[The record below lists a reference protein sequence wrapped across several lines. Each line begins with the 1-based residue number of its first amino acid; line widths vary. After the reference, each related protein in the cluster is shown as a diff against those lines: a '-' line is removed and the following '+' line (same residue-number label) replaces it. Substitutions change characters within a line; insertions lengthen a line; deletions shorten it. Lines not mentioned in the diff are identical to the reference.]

1 MKTYARWLF
10 AASILPLAA
19 CAGAPK
25 APPAPPPPPP
35 FAEAD
40 ATFVEKASVANTFE
54 IATARLADTRSH
66 NAKVKA
72 FAAQMVSDHSANQDK
87 LGAIATQHGV
97 TLPTDLSTDEEKTVD
112 DLKAET
118 GRKFDR
124 DFLAVQVQ
132 GHTDALSLF
141 QAEAQNTTDA
151 DLKSYAT
158 DTATTV
164 QSHLDMA
171 RSLSTPTHARHGRY
185 HHHHH

>member
-10 AASILPLAA
+10 AASVLPLAA

-35 FAEAD
+35 FAQAD
-40 ATFVEKASVANTFE
+40 ATFVEKASATNTFE

-72 FAAQMVSDHSANQDK
+72 FATQLVSDHSANQDK
-87 LGAIATQHGV
+87 LSAIATQHGV
-97 TLPTDLSTDEEKTVD
+97 TLPTDLSTDEEKTID
-112 DLKAET
+112 ELKAET

-132 GHTDALSLF
+132 GHTDALPLF
-141 QAEAQNTTDA
+141 QTEAQNTTDA
-151 DLKSYAT
+151 DLKSYAAE
-158 DTATTV
+158 TAAAV
-164 QSHLDMA
+164 QSHLNIA
-171 RSLSTPTHARHGRY
+171 KNLSSPAHPHRGRRHP
-185 HHHHH
+185 H

>member
-1 MKTYARWLF
+1 MKTYARWLL

-19 CAGAPK
+19 CAEAPK

-35 FAEAD
+35 LAAAD

-54 IATARLADTRSH
+54 IATGRLADSRSH

-72 FAAQMVSDHSANQDK
+72 FAARLVTDHSANQDR
-87 LGAIATQHGV
+87 LGGIATQHGV
-97 TLPTDLSTDEEKTVD
+97 TLPTDLSTDEEKTLD
-112 DLKAET
+112 ELKAET

-132 GHTDALSLF
+132 AHTDALPLF

-151 DLKSYAT
+151 DLKSYAA
-158 DTATTV
+158 DTAAAV
-164 QSHLDMA
+164 QSHLNIA
-171 RSLSTPTHARHGRY
+171 QNLSPPAHPHRGRR
-185 HHHHH
+185 HHH